1 MNLSTSDLCDTR
13 ADIQSCQLQC
23 MSFGRRPAFA
33 GFIHTVRYNAGMN
46 IIKRVANHPAHDQV
60 LVIDGAGSRAFALF
74 GDRMAEIV
82 LRNGWAGV
90 VVNGVIRDSE
100 EIDAME
106 IGVKALGTAPNRP
119 SLAGEG
125 TSDITV
131 TFGGVSFIPSR
142 RLVADRDGV
151 VVLPEGLT
159 EADIPVADAIA
170 ATAAYLAGSS

>member
-1 MNLSTSDLCDTR
+1 MIRYWSSTAPEVGRSLCSATEW
-13 ADIQSCQLQC
+13 L
-23 MSFGRRPAFA
+23 
-33 GFIHTVRYNAGMN
+33 
-46 IIKRVANHPAHDQV
+46 K
-60 LVIDGAGSRAFALF
+60 
-74 GDRMAEIV
+74 IV

-90 VVNGVIRDSE
+90 VANGVIRDSE

-151 VVLPEGLT
+151 VVLPEGCLT

-170 ATAAYLAGSS
+170 ADRADLKRRGTLPPIAGRQSATLMQLYGRSATA

>member
-1 MNLSTSDLCDTR
+1 MNLKTSDLCDAR
-13 ADIQSCQLQC
+13 ADIQSCQLQF

-33 GFIHTVRYNAGMN
+33 GFIHTVRYDEGMN
-46 IIKRVANHPAHDQV
+46 IIKRVANQPAHDQV
-60 LVIDGAGSRAFALF
+60 LVIDGAGSRSFALF

-90 VVNGVIRDSE
+90 VVNGVIRDCE
-100 EIDAME
+100 EIDAMD
-106 IGVKALGTAPNRP
+106 IGVKALGTVPNRP

-131 TFGGVSFIPSR
+131 TFGEVSFIPGR
-142 RLVADRDGV
+142 RLVADRDGL

>member
-1 MNLSTSDLCDTR
+1 MNLKTSDLCDAR
-13 ADIQSCQLQC
+13 ADIRSCQLQF

-33 GFIHTVRYNAGMN
+33 GFIRTVRYNDGIN
-46 IIKRVANHPAHDQV
+46 IVKQVANQPAHDQV
-60 LVIDGAGSRAFALF
+60 LVIDGDGTRSFALF

-100 EIDAME
+100 EINALD
-106 IGVKALGTAPNRP
+106 IGVKALGTVPNRP

-125 TSDITV
+125 ACDITV
-131 TFGGVSFIPSR
+131 TFGGISFIPGR

>member
-1 MNLSTSDLCDTR
+1 MIRYWSSTAPEVGRSLCSATEW
-13 ADIQSCQLQC
+13 L
-23 MSFGRRPAFA
+23 
-33 GFIHTVRYNAGMN
+33 
-46 IIKRVANHPAHDQV
+46 K
-60 LVIDGAGSRAFALF
+60 
-74 GDRMAEIV
+74 IV

-90 VVNGVIRDSE
+90 VANGVIRDSE

-106 IGVKALGTAPNRP
+106 IGVKAHGTAPNRP

-131 TFGGVSFIPSR
+131 TFGGVSFIPGR

-170 ATAAYLAGSS
+170 ADRADLKRRGTLPPTAGRQSATLMQLYGRSATA

>member
-1 MNLSTSDLCDTR
+1 MIRYWSSTAPEVGRSLCSATEW
-13 ADIQSCQLQC
+13 L
-23 MSFGRRPAFA
+23 
-33 GFIHTVRYNAGMN
+33 
-46 IIKRVANHPAHDQV
+46 K
-60 LVIDGAGSRAFALF
+60 
-74 GDRMAEIV
+74 IV

-90 VVNGVIRDSE
+90 VANGVIRDSE

-131 TFGGVSFIPSR
+131 TFGGVSFIPGR

-159 EADIPVADAIA
+159 EADIPVAYAIA
-170 ATAAYLAGSS
+170 ADRADLKRRGTLPPTAGRQSATLMQLYGRSATA